1 MLFYDDNNLEKYDGR
16 KIIERFKNPK
26 KQSSLV
32 KSIIRGKIKNLI
44 IPTTHIMG
52 INIDYYCNPN
62 GKRIYPKTFYVIPFQ
77 KDYTIFIKH
86 FSTKTAEEFCIKLK
100 KKGDAQF
107 NKGQFQY
114 EEIINRKIDIFFSI
128 NKITIQKIKIL
139 EDCLGINLTKYR
151 KYYKNNI
158 LILNYTF

>member
-1 MLFYDDNNLEKYDGR
+1 MGKEFIQKHFMQANSKKIALNHLKRIFFLYLLFLKCLRIYYWITNKINN
-16 KIIERFKNPK
+16 
-26 KQSSLV
+26 
-32 KSIIRGKIKNLI
+32 KIKRWL
-44 IPTTHIMG
+44 
-52 INIDYYCNPN
+52 
-62 GKRIYPKTFYVIPFQ
+62 
-77 KDYTIFIKH
+77 YTIFIKH
-86 FSTKTAEEFCIKLK
+86 FSTKTAEEFCNKLK

-139 EDCLGINLTKYR
+139 EDCLGHNLIKYR

-158 LILNYTF
+158 LTLNYTF